1 MEKMI
6 GGGDLDFLES
16 DVNQMI
22 KLFKSKPTVIVLNL
36 KRPAIISK
44 IEPYSEAIIADFDV
58 DEKIILELIYGEFLP
73 TGKLPIQLPSSMK
86 SVLEQDEDVPFD
98 LKNPLYDYGHGL
110 SFWNFNHF
118 IFNILIYINE
128 MIKTLN
134 SND

>member
-1 MEKMI
+1 MH
-6 GGGDLDFLES
+6 F
-16 DVNQMI
+16 
-22 KLFKSKPTVIVLNL
+22 
-36 KRPAIISK
+36 
-44 IEPYSEAIIADFDV
+44 ADFDV

-110 SFWNFNHF
+110 SFWILNHF

>member
-58 DEKIILELIYGEFLP
+58 DEKIILELIYGEFSP
-73 TGKLPIQLPSSMK
+73 TGKLPIQLPSSME

-110 SFWNFNHF
+110 SF
-118 IFNILIYINE
+118 
-128 MIKTLN
+128 
-134 SND
+134 